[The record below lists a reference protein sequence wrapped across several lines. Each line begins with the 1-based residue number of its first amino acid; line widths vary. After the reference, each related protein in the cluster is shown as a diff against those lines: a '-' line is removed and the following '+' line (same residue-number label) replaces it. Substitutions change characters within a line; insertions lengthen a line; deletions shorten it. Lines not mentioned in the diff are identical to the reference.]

1 MTSVWQSI
9 ILTGSPMSR
18 FQMRTCVGGGRGCIL
33 AIPRSISELKP
44 LAQPLQSSSPTL
56 LGLLLVPN
64 PPSPSQ
70 RAPSTVRTGTWPPPR
85 GDFGHRGPA
94 PPAHRCFPLVPRHP
108 TWSGAHL
115 IVVACA
121 EEDVVGGGVPLHQ
134 ADAPAVPVQ
143 LQDSL
148 CHVPLQAAL
157 GDLPYPHLRDGVR
170 VWGALETPPGSL
182 SPTQRHIRGFQTG
195 KHRLVTNWVSGKG

>member
-1 MTSVWQSI
+1 MAT
-9 ILTGSPMSR
+9 
-18 FQMRTCVGGGRGCIL
+18 
-33 AIPRSISELKP
+33 PRSISELKP
-44 LAQPLQSSSPTL
+44 LAQPLQSSSLTL

-70 RAPSTVRTGTWPPPR
+70 RAPGTAHTGTWPPPR

-94 PPAHRCFPLVPRHP
+94 PAAHRCSPLVPRHP

-115 IVVACA
+115 IVVARA

-143 LQDSL
+143 LQDGL
-148 CHVPLQAAL
+148 RHVPLQAAL
-157 GDLPYPHLRDGVR
+157 GDLPYPHLRDGVS
-170 VWGALETPPGSL
+170 VWGALETPSKPP
-182 SPTQRHIRGFQTG
+182 SPTRRHIRGFQTG
-195 KHRLVTNWVSGKG
+195 KHEEQPTPVAGCWRGCL